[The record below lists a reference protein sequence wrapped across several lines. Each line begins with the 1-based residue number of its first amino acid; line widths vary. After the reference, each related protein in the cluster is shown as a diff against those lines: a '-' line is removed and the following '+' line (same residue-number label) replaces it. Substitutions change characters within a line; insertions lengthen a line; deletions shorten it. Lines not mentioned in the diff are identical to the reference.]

1 MTGNHQD
8 EASDTTASFVDRLWG
23 LFGGD
28 ETDPDSE
35 PEATTTEST
44 TAGSDDTDS
53 NRGRQSQT
61 IQTHSQRRLYRITP
75 NYAFN
80 GVTDPYRGAALP
92 KYLTHAPVSDPSR
105 LIVTQFQDEANIWLY
120 TPLTK
125 EQIAKTVTQANSTA
139 PVTVDAVSTPES
151 LSGQALFETQ
161 LGLTPSEE
169 VNPRYLHYA
178 GENLEQTPLVDR
190 SMSLATILERL
201 RSIWFPVA
209 FTVDIAPGVR
219 KSRTHTLCDVR
230 FNVELM
236 VTDECSSERFG
247 QIDQTLRSAF
257 GDAPVTLTRCDTTDI
272 PPLQPIATK
281 ALAAMTT
288 VPAADELHEIGLV
301 GADSPV
307 DAPNLSLPDDYY
319 DTPLSVGWPFDS
331 RGNMSDTP
339 VGYSVDRLPV
349 TQLRIN
355 GPDPEVDE
363 WAKREPPSGFLASV
377 RDVAT
382 WDCPLFIL
390 NTRDVAFDY
399 AQAIDDEIPDEW
411 EEDIRYRVPSKYE
424 EVLGQRNRCEFDPA
438 LKNRLLDMFSY
449 SNHNYILDFSHSEQ
463 PRADVTSFLVALVHA
478 LNETPETDSVQCAV
492 AIDAAAT
499 VLFDDVIEAL
509 PSTPELTS
517 QATLLLNCEYPV
529 ATAAGSSAPASH
541 RTTARQTELLET
553 LMIEV
558 ADGTLLEDCSAIE
571 TLLDRMSLPAEVRD
585 GLEAASAL
593 PRDEWLWYDRTAPTD
608 DVVTSGIRSR
618 RDTSTCPVGITFDED
633 SPFDKADS
641 VIIETS
647 FGIKKYSVD
656 WDDYRST
663 TGNAFATETQP
674 TSTPTE
680 TDQSGHVSS
689 RIARPVQTDD
699 DNLPPGARFD
709 EDSDT
714 YICQECSNRYNSTQE
729 GLHTVCNCCSKSSA
743 LVDREAL
750 RCLPAIDLKLSPA
763 EIEASPL
770 SKAQLTFVRACY
782 LAKQFAFDPVFQF
795 DPLTDSMRH
804 LVSDLGLETATVEDV
819 LECTVDGQ
827 GIVTK
832 QTTTTPHTVYN
843 VTPTGRA
850 QIAESIQSGI
860 DFGPGIGDLN
870 ESTLHH
876 LGVLYLCLHLERD
889 YGTPDGRTVTHYYE
903 LSSGEVVDAVV
914 LDDAHNIVVA
924 AEMEC
929 HNNDVGG
936 ADSSARSTY
945 EKLMALDVED
955 AIWVFETSEHWEQ
968 ATDTLAEAH
977 RDPMSDIEFRA
988 DGYSRSYISKD
999 PALAYPGMTEAMT
1012 LSTLVSD
1019 VVYPPGLYDR
1029 DLSRFTSA
1037 GAVKTHGD

>member
-1 MTGNHQD
+1 MTGNQQD
-8 EASDTTASFVDRLWG
+8 GANDTTASLLDRLRG

-28 ETDPDSE
+28 DT
-35 PEATTTEST
+35 EATSATEASTATTDST
-44 TAGSDDTDS
+44 TTGSADTDS

-61 IQTHSQRRLYRITP
+61 PQTHSQRRLYRITP

-92 KYLTHAPVSDPSR
+92 KYLTHAPVRNLSR

-125 EQIAKTVTQANSTA
+125 EQIAKTVAQANSTA
-139 PVTVDAVSTPES
+139 PVTVEAVSSSES

-169 VNPRYLHYA
+169 VNPRYLHYT
-178 GENLEQTPLVDR
+178 GENLEQTPLADR

-209 FTVDIAPGVR
+209 FTVGIAPGVR
-219 KSRTHTLCDVR
+219 KSRTQTLCDVR

-236 VTDECSSERFG
+236 VTDECSPERFG

-272 PPLQPIATK
+272 PPPQPITTD

-288 VPAADELHEIGLV
+288 VPAADELHNIGLV

-307 DAPNLSLPDDYY
+307 DAPDLSLPDDYY
-319 DTPLSVGWPFDS
+319 ATPLSVGWPFDS

-339 VGYSVDRLPV
+339 VGYSADRLPV
-349 TQLRIN
+349 TRLRIN
-355 GPDPEVDE
+355 GPDPAGAE

-411 EEDIRYRVPSKYE
+411 EEDIRYRFPSKYE

-478 LNETPETDSVQCAV
+478 LSETPETDSVQCAV

-499 VLFDDVIEAL
+499 VLFDTVIEAL

-517 QATLLLNCEYPV
+517 RATLLLNCEYPV

-553 LMIEV
+553 LMTEV

-608 DVVTSGIRSR
+608 DVVVGGMRSR

-641 VIIETS
+641 VTLETE

-663 TGNAFATETQP
+663 TGKAFATETQEAAA
-674 TSTPTE
+674 TTE
-680 TDQSGHVSS
+680 TEQSGHISS

-699 DNLPPGARFD
+699 ENLPPGARFD
-709 EDSDT
+709 ADSDT
-714 YICQECSNRYNSTQE
+714 YICQECSDRHNSTQE
-729 GLHTVCNCCSKSSA
+729 GLHRVCNCCSKSSA

-750 RCLPAIDLKLSPA
+750 RCLPPIDLKLSPA

-782 LAKQFAFDPVFQF
+782 LSKQFAFDPVFQF

-804 LVSDLGLETATVEDV
+804 IVTDLGLDPDMVEEV

-827 GIVTK
+827 SIVTK
-832 QTTTTPHTVYN
+832 QATTTPHTVYN
-843 VTPTGRA
+843 VTATGRK
-850 QIAESIQSGI
+850 QIAESIEGGI

-876 LGVLYLCLHLERD
+876 IGVLYLCLYLEAE
-889 YGTPDGRTVTHYYE
+889 YGTGDGRTVNHYHK
-903 LSSGEVVDAVV
+903 LQSGEIVDAVV
-914 LDDAHNIVVA
+914 LDEAGDIVVA

-936 ADSSARSTY
+936 ASSSARSTY
-945 EKLMALDVED
+945 EKLMALDSEE
-955 AIWVFETSEHWEQ
+955 AIWVFETSEHWEV

-977 RDPMSDIEFRA
+977 QDPMSDVEFRA
-988 DGYSRSYISKD
+988 DGYSRSYISKE
-999 PALAYPGMTEAMT
+999 PALTYPGMTEAMT
-1012 LSTLVSD
+1012 LSTLVTE
-1019 VVYPPGLYDR
+1019 VGYPYGLYDR
-1029 DLSRFTSA
+1029 DLSRFAT
-1037 GAVKTHGD
+1037 V